1 MAGLDEAGR
10 TILRNRLL
18 GRWAAGKLGLSG
30 TEAEDYSKAF
40 AAAATDPAGSDV
52 FGRIRSDFDAAGI
65 AVTDDQILGALTELT
80 IKAGG
85 SPAGTGGLADGAAF
99 ALKRNLTG

>member
-18 GRWAAGKLGLSG
+18 GRWAAEKLGLAG
-30 TEAEDYSKAF
+30 EEAEDYSKAL
-40 AAAATDPAGSDV
+40 ARSTTDPAGSDV
-52 FGRIRSDFDAAGI
+52 FSRIRADFDAAGLQ
-65 AVTDDQILGALTELT
+65 VSDDQILGALTDLT

-85 SPAGTGGLADGAAF
+85 STAQGSGVGDAAAF
-99 ALKRNLTG
+99 ALKRNLTR